1 MIRSTTA
8 LGVSFALMGMV
19 SGASPAQNSDSAS
32 NSIPVA
38 HTSGGASAQAPLPDW
53 SGQWE
58 INGFTPGATGGMN
71 QSLDEAVGAVARQWG
86 SPPYRPD
93 IRAKVEQAVAFL
105 DQGNQQTLKNGPSGV
120 TRPQCTFGYP
130 LIMLFSPL
138 MFEVLPTPKET
149 VLIFSGRE
157 VRHVYTDG
165 RLHTAKEDLWPTYW
179 GDSIGRWEGQTLI
192 IDTIAVQST
201 IVGPEQPVIPIIAF
215 GGDANESKTVAVL
228 SQKAHF
234 IERIRMTGD
243 QLEDRMTIIDPVAF
257 SAPWHISRTYRRVAH
272 VHRMIYEDCGG
283 EDRNPIVNRRYT
295 LAPPPPPP
303 PALPPPLAKL
313 LAALSGSSAPQK

>member
-1 MIRSTTA
+1 
-8 LGVSFALMGMV
+8 VW
-19 SGASPAQNSDSAS
+19 DEAS
-32 NSIPVA
+32 NSIPIV
-38 HTSGGASAQAPLPDW
+38 HTSGSVSAQAKLPDW

-58 INGFTPGATGGMN
+58 IDGFTPSATGGMN

-86 SPPYRPD
+86 PPPYRAD
-93 IRAKVEQAVAFL
+93 IRAKVEQADAFL
-105 DQGNQQTLKNGPSGV
+105 DRGAQDTMKNGPTGI
-120 TRPQCTFGYP
+120 TGDGLACTFGYP

-138 MFEVLPTPKET
+138 MFEVLPTPQET

-165 RLHTAKEDLWPTYW
+165 RPHTAKEDLWPTYW

-192 IDTIAVQST
+192 IDTIAVQSPFG
-201 IVGPEQPVIPIIAF
+201 GPEFPLIPIVAF
-215 GGDANESKTVAVL
+215 GGDANEARVVALL
-228 SQKAHF
+228 SLQAHF

-243 QLEDRMTIIDPVAF
+243 QLEDRMTIVDPVAF
-257 SAPWHISRTYRRVAH
+257 GAPWHISRTYRRVAH

-283 EDRNPIVNRRYT
+283 ENRNPIVNGRYT

-303 PALPPPLAKL
+303 PALPPPLARL
-313 LAALSGSSAPQK
+313 VAALSGSSAPEK

>member
-1 MIRSTTA
+1 MIRSA
-8 LGVSFALMGMV
+8 LARAICLALMATV
-19 SGASPAQNSDSAS
+19 AWDSRAQNSDKAS
-32 NSIPVA
+32 NSNSVA
-38 HTSGGASAQAPLPDW
+38 HNSGSAQSGLPDW

-58 INGFTPGATGGMN
+58 IIGSIPSATGGFQ
-71 QSLDEAVGAVARQWG
+71 QSLDEALGALRQWG
-86 SPPYRPD
+86 PPPYKPD
-93 IRAKVEQAVAFL
+93 IRAMVEQAEAFL
-105 DQGNQQTLKNGPSGV
+105 EKRDQETLKNGPSGV

-165 RLHTAKEDLWPTYW
+165 RPHTGREDLWPTYW
-179 GDSIGRWEGQTLI
+179 GDSIGRWAGQTLI
-192 IDTIAVQST
+192 IDTIAVQSA
-201 IVGPEQPVIPIIAF
+201 IVGPELPVIPIIAF
-215 GGDANESKTVAVL
+215 GGDANESKSVAVL

-272 VHRMIYEDCGG
+272 VHRMIYEDCEG
-283 EDRNPIVNRRYT
+283 EDRNPIINGRYT

-313 LAALSGSSAPQK
+313 LAALSGSSAPEK